1 MLAAKRESV
10 LICPR
15 DDITSCCDY
24 LQKPHCGFGPK
35 HLVCIDSQPRFCWT
49 AGAQSQ
55 LVSTPLGCVMLIY
68 RTGWFF
74 FAAGVWIT
82 SAHAREVQLITFNEM
97 TDDTREYLDRP
108 RFLKAVYQLQ
118 PNQNEPSAISIKRK
132 RRVMNSASRTKSF
145 HYFCAP
151 SKYAPA
157 WWLKP
162 DVELRRA
169 AHYDAVVSIAC
180 EFGIPTSLLD
190 AAVAQESGYNRLA
203 VSPAGAKGMLQIMP
217 ATATGLGLTNP
228 FDPIANLRAGA
239 RYLRQQIDR
248 FGRIDLALAA
258 YNAGPERPS
267 LLAGRVPNIR
277 ETREY
282 VRTIV
287 TNWERLIRR
296 QLMLGMASQPKSA
309 TPSPK
314 YQRVASVAFNDG
326 SLVR

>member
-1 MLAAKRESV
+1 
-10 LICPR
+10 
-15 DDITSCCDY
+15 
-24 LQKPHCGFGPK
+24 
-35 HLVCIDSQPRFCWT
+35 
-49 AGAQSQ
+49 
-55 LVSTPLGCVMLIY
+55 MLIY

-190 AAVAQESGYNRLA
+190 AAVAQESGYNSRPGRSHSRRHAHDQSRVRGICDHEDHLPTRSNRLL
-203 VSPAGAKGMLQIMP
+203 PGNLDQFRLHGNPLLCLRRYRGATDDMVVVYDE
-217 ATATGLGLTNP
+217 A
-228 FDPIANLRAGA
+228 
-239 RYLRQQIDR
+239 
-248 FGRIDLALAA
+248 
-258 YNAGPERPS
+258 
-267 LLAGRVPNIR
+267 
-277 ETREY
+277 
-282 VRTIV
+282 
-287 TNWERLIRR
+287 
-296 QLMLGMASQPKSA
+296 
-309 TPSPK
+309 
-314 YQRVASVAFNDG
+314 
-326 SLVR
+326 